1 MLGHGGNVG
10 GSYRRNQRWCKLRQ
24 GEGLGAS
31 GWGGENCEEH
41 VCGQKPPGV
50 ENLLITGKEN
60 L

>member
-1 MLGHGGNVG
+1 MVG
-10 GSYRRNQRWCKLRQ
+10 VLMEATGETRDGANWDSLRQ

-50 ENLLITGKEN
+50 ENLLVTGKEN